1 MVKGRVR
8 EISTRDFYMTPLIR
22 QDVNKQVI
30 LGFIALL
37 TSIILFTTNID
48 KSYAQADING
58 NNSIGSPFESTNRTF
73 ASALDLFVVPDSIGG
88 YGVYEEHLS
97 NIFSPGEDIVL
108 YVEPIGFSH
117 DPVGPTSPDNETL
130 YLMNF
135 TADVVISDVEGN
147 ILGGFE
153 DLPISQIVSHH
164 QNKEINLVITLSQ
177 SQPFPPGD
185 YRLLYTIH
193 DEPSGNTFELE
204 KDVKI
209 SAENG

>member
-1 MVKGRVR
+1 MVKGGVR
-8 EISTRDFYMTPLIR
+8 QLSTRDFYMTPLIK
-22 QDVNKQVI
+22 QDVNKHLI
-30 LGFIALL
+30 SGFITLL
-37 TSIILFTTNID
+37 TSIILFTTTID

-58 NNSIGSPFESTNRTF
+58 NNSIGSPFESTNSTF

-117 DPVGPTSPDNETL
+117 EPVGPNSPDNETL

-185 YRLLYTIH
+185 YRLLYAIH
-193 DEPSGNTFELE
+193 DEPSGNTFELV

-209 SAENG
+209 SPENG